1 MRPPVD
7 QALRTLAGTLLTP
20 SAGGAE
26 YAQATAEMIGVLL
39 LFAATEAERAA
50 DVREK
55 ENRAI
60 RELFADAWCRVPDP
74 ALRARLEEES
84 ESTDPSR
91 LVADLDIA
99 NDRLK
104 RLLIELH
111 TLVEEDS
118 SLADLDPAIWKLYRL
133 FAEGRALPPVPF

>member
-20 SAGGAE
+20 STDGAD
-26 YAQATAEMIGVLL
+26 YAQASAEMIGVLL
-39 LFAATEAERAA
+39 LFAAVEAERAA
-50 DVREK
+50 DVRET

-60 RELFADAWCRVPDP
+60 RALFAEASRRMPDV
-74 ALRARLEEES
+74 ALRKRLAEES
-84 ESTDPSR
+84 RGTDASR
-91 LVADLDIA
+91 LVTDLDVA

-111 TLVEEDS
+111 EEVEQS
-118 SLADLDPAIWKLYRL
+118 PNLADLDRAVWKLYRL

>member
-20 SAGGAE
+20 STDGAD
-26 YAQATAEMIGVLL
+26 YAQASAEMIGVLL
-39 LFAATEAERAA
+39 LFAAVEAERAA
-50 DVREK
+50 EVRET

-60 RELFADAWCRVPDP
+60 RALFAEASRRMPEAD
-74 ALRARLEEES
+74 LRRRLAEES
-84 ESTDPSR
+84 RSSDASR
-91 LVADLDIA
+91 LVTDLDAA

-111 TLVEEDS
+111 EQVERS
-118 SLADLDPAIWKLYRL
+118 PNLADLDRAIWKLYRL